1 MNAVTTE
8 VRTAVVAN
16 GLGKRFRA
24 KWALADCSFEL
35 PEGRISG
42 LVGSNGAGKTT
53 LLRLIAGLAAPSS
66 GSVTVF
72 GHEPSDSKDFLR
84 DVGFLAQE
92 VPLYRRWSSED
103 HLALGAHMNPR
114 WDERLTRD
122 RIRSLG
128 IPLGQKVG
136 TLSGGQRAQVA
147 LAMALGKRPRLL
159 LLDEP
164 VAALDPLARRDFLS
178 VLAEAVADGDLT
190 VILSSHLVGDLER
203 ICDHLVLID
212 SGRLA
217 LAADLEDVLATHR
230 LLTAPRRSIETLQRN
245 HAVLRTEQTHRQ
257 ISAWVRL
264 CGPLLEPGWD
274 VHELGL
280 EEIALAY
287 MGRDRSAAEPYA
299 PAVTTLTASRPANR
313 SGAVR

>member
-1 MNAVTTE
+1 MNAVSTS
-8 VRTAVVAN
+8 
-16 GLGKRFRA
+16 GLGKRFKA
-24 KWALADCSFEL
+24 KWALADCSFDL

-66 GSVTVF
+66 GEVAVF
-72 GHEPSDSKDFLR
+72 GQAPSDTREFLR

-92 VPLYRRWSSED
+92 VPLYRRWNSED

-114 WDERLTRD
+114 WDDSLTRD

-128 IPLGQKVG
+128 IPLDQKVG

-147 LAMALGKRPRLL
+147 LAMSLGKRPRLL

-164 VAALDPLARRDFLS
+164 VAALDPLARRDFLRL
-178 VLAEAVADGDLT
+178 LAEAVAEGDLS

-203 ICDHLVLID
+203 ICDHLLLLD

-217 LAADLEDVLATHR
+217 LAADLDDVLATHR
-230 LLTAPRRSIETLQRN
+230 LLTATRRDTSALERDHT
-245 HAVLRTEQTHRQ
+245 VLRIERTHRQ
-257 ISAWVRL
+257 VNAWVRL
-264 CGPLLEPGWD
+264 CGPLFETDWEAK
-274 VHELGL
+274 ELGL
-280 EEIALAY
+280 EDIALAY
-287 MGRDRSAAEPYA
+287 MGRDRAPAEPA
-299 PAVTTLTASRPANR
+299 SVTTMT
-313 SGAVR
+313 GATR

>member
-1 MNAVTTE
+1 MNAVQTSS
-8 VRTAVVAN
+8 
-16 GLGKRFRA
+16 LGKSFKV

-35 PEGRISG
+35 AEGRISG

-53 LLRLIAGLAAPSS
+53 LLRLIAGLAAPSA
-66 GSVTVF
+66 GDVAVF
-72 GHEPSDSKDFLR
+72 GQAPSDTREFLR

-92 VPLYRRWSSED
+92 IPLYKRWTSAD

-114 WDERLTRD
+114 WDDGLTRD

-128 IPLGQKVG
+128 IPLDQKVG

-164 VAALDPLARRDFLS
+164 VAALDPLARRDFLR
-178 VLAEAVADGDLT
+178 VLAQAVAEGDLT

-203 ICDHLVLID
+203 ICDHLVLLD
-212 SGRLA
+212 SGRLT
-217 LAADLEDVLATHR
+217 LAADLDDVLASHR
-230 LLTAPRRSIETLQRN
+230 LLTAPRRDTGALERDHT
-245 HAVLRTEQTHRQ
+245 VLRIERTHRQ
-257 ISAWVRL
+257 VSAWVRL
-264 CGPLLEPGWD
+264 RGPLFETDWD
-274 VHELGL
+274 VAELGL

-287 MGRDRSAAEPYA
+287 MGRAREADLEAS
-299 PAVTTLTASRPANR
+299 AVTTMT
-313 SGAVR
+313 GATR

>member
-1 MNAVTTE
+1 MSAVS
-8 VRTAVVAN
+8 TAS
-16 GLGKRFRA
+16 LGKRFRS
-24 KWALADCSFEL
+24 KWALADCTLDVS
-35 PEGRISG
+35 EGRISG

-53 LLRLIAGLAAPSS
+53 LLRLIAGLAEPSS
-66 GSVTVF
+66 GTVSVF
-72 GHEPSDSKDFLR
+72 GRPPSDTREFLR

-92 VPLYRRWSSED
+92 VPLYRRWNSED

-128 IPLGQKVG
+128 IRLDQRVG

-164 VAALDPLARRDFLS
+164 VAALDPLARRDFLG
-178 VLAEAVADGDLT
+178 VLAEAVAEGALT

-212 SGRLA
+212 AGRLA
-217 LAADLEDVLATHR
+217 LAADLDEVLATHR
-230 LLTAPRRSIETLQRN
+230 LLTAPRRSTEALERDHT
-245 HAVLRTEQTHRQ
+245 VLRIERTHRQ
-257 ISAWVRL
+257 VSAWVRL
-264 CGPLLEPGWD
+264 NGPLHDPGWD
-274 VHELGL
+274 AEELGL
-280 EEIALAY
+280 EDIALAY
-287 MGRDRSAAEPYA
+287 MGRGRSAPDTGEDR
-299 PAVTTLTASRPANR
+299 VTSMT
-313 SGAVR
+313 GAVR

>member
-1 MNAVTTE
+1 MSAVS
-8 VRTAVVAN
+8 TAS
-16 GLGKRFRA
+16 LGKRFRST
-24 KWALADCSFEL
+24 WALAECTFDL

-42 LVGSNGAGKTT
+42 VVGSNGAGKTT

-66 GSVTVF
+66 GTVTVF
-72 GHEPSDSKDFLR
+72 GKQPSDTREFLR

-92 VPLYRRWSSED
+92 VPLYRRWNSED
-103 HLALGAHMNPR
+103 HLALGAHLNPR

-128 IPLGQKVG
+128 IPLDQRVG

-178 VLAEAVADGDLT
+178 VLAEAVAEGDLT
-190 VILSSHLVGDLER
+190 VVLSSHLVGDLER
-203 ICDHLVLID
+203 ICDHLILID
-212 SGRLA
+212 AGRLT
-217 LAADLEDVLATHR
+217 LAADLDEVLATHR
-230 LLTAPRRSIETLQRN
+230 LLTAPKRSTEALERDHT
-245 HAVLRTEQTHRQ
+245 VLRIERTHRQ
-257 ISAWVRL
+257 VSAWVRL
-264 CGPLLEPGWD
+264 NGPLLDPGWD
-274 VHELGL
+274 VTELGL
-280 EEIALAY
+280 EDIALAY
-287 MGRDRSAAEPYA
+287 MGRDRYA
-299 PAVTTLTASRPANR
+299 PDPDAPGVTTM

>member
-1 MNAVTTE
+1 MTGANIAVS
-8 VRTAVVAN
+8 TAS
-16 GLGKRFRA
+16 LGKRFKS
-24 KWALADCSFEL
+24 KWALAECSFDL
-35 PEGRISG
+35 PEGKICG

-53 LLRLIAGLAAPSS
+53 LLRLITGLAEPSS
-66 GSVTVF
+66 GAVQVF
-72 GHEPSDSKDFLR
+72 GQAPADTREFLR
-84 DVGFLAQE
+84 DVGFLAQD
-92 VPLYRRWSSED
+92 VPLYKRWNSDD

-114 WDERLTRD
+114 WDDTLTREH
-122 RIRSLG
+122 IRSLG
-128 IPLGQKVG
+128 IPLDQRIG

-164 VAALDPLARRDFLS
+164 VAALDPLARRDFLG
-178 VLAEAVADGDLT
+178 VLAAAVAEGEGDLT

-203 ICDHLVLID
+203 ICDHLLLLD

-230 LLTAPRRSIETLQRN
+230 LLTAPRRNTFALERDHT
-245 HAVLRTEQTHRQ
+245 VLRCERTPRQ
-257 ISAWVRL
+257 VSAWVRL
-264 CGPLLEPGWD
+264 DGPLHDPGWD

-287 MGRDRSAAEPYA
+287 MGRHRTEVDPEPVGLAAA
-299 PAVTTLTASRPANR
+299 M
-313 SGAVR
+313 GAVR